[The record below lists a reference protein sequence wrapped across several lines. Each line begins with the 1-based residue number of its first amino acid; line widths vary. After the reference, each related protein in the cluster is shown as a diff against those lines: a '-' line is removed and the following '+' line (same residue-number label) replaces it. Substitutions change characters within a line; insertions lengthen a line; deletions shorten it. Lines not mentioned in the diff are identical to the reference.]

1 MARLPPRKA
10 SQEERDK
17 GDKRDANKAQD
28 KQRDNCPAEDEIP
41 VTETVG
47 DVGVPEPDLEGELNT
62 SLMDV
67 LDLLGREVAR
77 LQEALN
83 FYRMSEVADKDA
95 IIRWHVRE
103 IDARHD
109 RMAEVKSMILAA
121 DDDKLH

>member
-10 SQEERDK
+10 TQEERDK
-17 GDKRDANKAQD
+17 GDKRNT
-28 KQRDNCPAEDEIP
+28 QRDDGAEEALPEDEIP
-41 VTETVG
+41 VAESAG
-47 DVGVPEPDLEGELNT
+47 DAAVPEPADLEGELNT

-77 LQEALN
+77 LQEALD
-83 FYRMSEVADKDA
+83 FYRMSEVADKEA

-109 RMAEVKSMILAA
+109 RMAEVKSMILAS